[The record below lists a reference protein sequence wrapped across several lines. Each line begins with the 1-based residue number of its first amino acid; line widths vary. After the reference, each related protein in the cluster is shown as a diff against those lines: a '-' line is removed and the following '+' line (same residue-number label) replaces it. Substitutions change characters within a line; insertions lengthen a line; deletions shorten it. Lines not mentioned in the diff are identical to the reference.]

1 MCLYFAFVPQITFCQ
16 FLKALCFFS
25 AQELELL
32 PHSCLE
38 NLKTFSVVLPT
49 LKNECVAQIGTAM
62 SVYFR
67 S

>member
-1 MCLYFAFVPQITFCQ
+1 MCLYFAVVLQMVFCQ
-16 FLKALCFFS
+16 LLKALCGFFS

-49 LKNECVAQIGTAM
+49 LKNEYVAQSGT
-62 SVYFR
+62 
-67 S
+67 